1 MSLSDEIRNFDSCAS
16 DYIREDWAARIEEL
30 EAELEYAKRTV
41 KKQDALLESKVLDN
55 AVVALNKANAKLE
68 AENQKLQEELKR
80 LREEISHY

>member
-30 EAELEYAKRTV
+30 EAE
-41 KKQDALLESKVLDN
+41 
-55 AVVALNKANAKLE
+55 
-68 AENQKLQEELKR
+68 NQKLQEELKR